1 MKRSFL
7 LVGALFGLLTSL
19 ALMAVSY
26 LGNLLV
32 NLPFLPFDLFDWLT
46 RHLPGSIVETGIR
59 SMVAIITALHLGP
72 TASTAK
78 LAEQIQALGLVAI
91 TGVVFGLVMGWVA
104 ATRRAWLASTGWVGG
119 VLLWLGMALAETNL
133 PQAVPNLLFFGLVWL
148 LALLLGWGWLL
159 YRIMDDYAGDTANLT
174 AVNSLARAPTL
185 TARGSL
191 TRRNFF
197 INAAGGAAG
206 LVVLALGLVNF
217 RRDKPVTSGQVNPV
231 EAPVPTYNQLYGP
244 QYTSGPAASPSPAEL
259 ASRFDP
265 APGTRPEVVSAKDF
279 YRIDINTVPPVIDG
293 AAWRLAIAGLV
304 NKPASITLDNILNH
318 ASVSQA
324 VTLSCI
330 SNEVGGDL
338 IGNNFW
344 TGVPFKNILAEVGL
358 QPSATWISFMAADGF
373 YESMSVKEAM
383 DPRCLLVYAMNGQLL
398 LPEHGFPLRIYIPNH
413 YGMKQPK
420 WLTQI
425 NLTSAPA
432 AGYWVE
438 RGWDMDA
445 FPETTSVIDTQAVN
459 KSSIAADGTL
469 PLGGIAWS
477 GVRGIQKVEVQIDNG
492 AWTPVKLR
500 TPALSPLTWV
510 QWRYDWKA
518 VTGSHTLTVRATDGT
533 GALQSNQDAGPGP
546 LGATG
551 LHSVT
556 LNL

>member
-46 RHLPGSIVETGIR
+46 RHLPGSIVETGIG

-159 YRIMDDYAGDTANLT
+159 YRIMDNYAGDTANLT

-197 INAAGGAAG
+197 INAASGAAG

-398 LPEHGFPLRIYIPNH
+398 LPEHGFPLRVYIPNH